1 MRSMGKLEV
10 KDLLTPDEVITFERG
25 VSNEV
30 RIGGM
35 TVARD
40 VQQPGWTWVDHVRP
54 IVGTETC
61 QFHHRGLMLSG
72 RMGVRSDEG
81 EEMTIG
87 PNQVFEIGPGHV
99 AWVEGDEE
107 VVTFDFGGGTGWAS
121 PPTERERIVATILF
135 TDIVDS
141 TGRAQA
147 LGDRAWRRALA
158 LHDDTVRTVLRN
170 FRGRE
175 IETAGDSFLAIFD
188 GAARA
193 IRCAAALV
201 AATAAIDVPIRAGI
215 HTGEVELVD
224 GHLRGV
230 AVHAAARVMGLA
242 GAGEVLVSST
252 TRELAE
258 GSGLD
263 FASRGRHQLRGLSG
277 DRELFAVVA
286 NP

>member
-1 MRSMGKLEV
+1 MGKIEV
-10 KDLLTPDEVITFERG
+10 KDLGDPDEVVEFERG
-25 VSNEV
+25 ASHQV
-30 RIGGM
+30 RIGGI
-35 TVARD
+35 TVTRD

-72 RMGVRSDEG
+72 RMGVRTDEG
-81 EEMTIG
+81 QEVAIG
-87 PNQVFEIGPGHV
+87 PNHVFDIAPGHV

-107 VVTFDFGGGTGWAS
+107 VVMFDFAGSAGWAS
-121 PPTERERIVATILF
+121 PPTERERVVATILF

-141 TGRAQA
+141 TGRAEA
-147 LGDRAWRRALA
+147 LGDRAWQRALA

-201 AATAAIDVPIRAGI
+201 AATAAAGVPIRAGI
-215 HTGEVELVD
+215 HTGEVELVE

-230 AVHAAARVMGLA
+230 SVHAAARILGLA
-242 GAGEVLVSST
+242 HAGEVLVSST

-258 GSGLD
+258 GSGLA
-263 FASRGRHQLRGLSG
+263 FEPRGRHELRGLRG
-277 DRELFAVVA
+277 LREVFAAVA
-286 NP
+286 S

>member
-1 MRSMGKLEV
+1 MRPMGSLEV
-10 KDLLTPDEVITFERG
+10 KDLNTPDEVITFERG
-25 VSNEV
+25 VSHQV
-30 RIGGM
+30 RIGGI
-35 TVARD
+35 TVTRD
-40 VQQPGWTWVDHVRP
+40 TQQAGWTWMDHVRP

-72 RMGVRSDEG
+72 RMGVRTDEG
-81 EEMTIG
+81 EERVIG

-107 VVTFDFGGGTGWAS
+107 VVMFDFGGGASWAS

-193 IRCAAALV
+193 ARCAAALV
-201 AATAAIDVPIRAGI
+201 AATAAVDVPIRAGI

-230 AVHAAARVMGLA
+230 AVHAAARVIALA
-242 GAGEVLVSST
+242 RAGEVLVSST

-258 GSGLD
+258 GSGLH
-263 FASRGRHQLRGLSG
+263 FESRGRHQLRGLSG
-277 DRELFAVVA
+277 ERELFAVVA
-286 NP
+286 SG